1 MHEEDYNTQY
11 LKMGLPEYYSM
22 MNSRTPIY
30 IEFTDIIQDRYRV
43 DVEWFPDY
51 GLAPLLTGPANIHF
65 R

>member
-30 IEFTDIIQDRYRV
+30 IEFTDIIQD
-43 DVEWFPDY
+43 
-51 GLAPLLTGPANIHF
+51 LSLIHI
-65 R
+65 